1 MATAGI
7 CSTFS
12 IVIQGA
18 DLNVA
23 KTFTAPRDF
32 TIVGIQSNNTA
43 AGAGTLTVE
52 KLVTV
57 GGVTT
62 TTVITATTAAPPSAG
77 AAVVQAQAVAG
88 PVSDAAVIAA
98 NASIP
103 AGATVRVTASATTIT
118 KVVLFC
124 VGTEQAITIV

>member
-23 KTFTAPRDF
+23 KTFTASRDF

-43 AGAGTLTVE
+43 AGASTLRVQKT
-52 KLVTV
+52 VTV
-57 GGVTT
+57 AGVPTT
-62 TTVITATTAAPPSAG
+62 TTITATTAAPPIAG
-77 AAVVQAQAVAG
+77 LGDVQAQAVAG
-88 PVSDAAVIAA
+88 PVSDVAIIAA
-98 NASIP
+98 NASVP
-103 AGATVRVTASATTIT
+103 EGATVSILTGAATVT